1 MKNSFRFFCNF
12 ECESFP
18 CHRTD
23 EAKDFNCLFCYCPL
37 YPLGEKCGG
46 NCTYTEDGIKDCSGC
61 LIPHSVG
68 GYDYVVSRFKDVAEL
83 ARKKDV

>member
-37 YPLGEKCGG
+37 YYLEDCGG
-46 NCTYTEDGIKDCSGC
+46 NYIVTDSGIKDCSDC
-61 LIPHSVG
+61 LLPHKAENYEYIVNAIPPGISH
-68 GYDYVVSRFKDVAEL
+68 L
-83 ARKKDV
+83 

>member
-37 YPLGEKCGG
+37 YYLEDCGG
-46 NCTYTEDGIKDCSGC
+46 NYIVTDSGIKDCSDC
-61 LIPHSVG
+61 LLPHKAENYEYIVNAIPPRISH
-68 GYDYVVSRFKDVAEL
+68 L
-83 ARKKDV
+83 

>member
-37 YPLGEKCGG
+37 YYLEDCRG
-46 NCTYTEDGIKDCSGC
+46 NYIVTDSGIKDCSDC
-61 LIPHSVG
+61 LLPHKAENYEYIVNAIPPRISH
-68 GYDYVVSRFKDVAEL
+68 L
-83 ARKKDV
+83 